1 MCDVAF
7 LSEPTCTQVENP
19 EGQFQALVFK
29 ESRKAG
35 SGATPFPARFKGVS
49 EELWRD
55 AERKLVT
62 VSFMHTL
69 LKQERTLVS

>member
-1 MCDVAF
+1 MCGFVF
-7 LSEPTCTQVENP
+7 LFKPTYAQVENP

-35 SGATPFPARFKGVS
+35 AGATPFPARFKGVS

-62 VSFMHTL
+62 VSLCVCF
-69 LKQERTLVS
+69 